1 MTTVYAIV
9 SHADVC
15 SDVPCGF
22 AVVVGGRVFALF
34 SLSLFQLTQLSPCQK
49 YHSCCLE
56 WGLLYAHERNSHLYM
71 YR

>member
-1 MTTVYAIV
+1 MITVYAIV

-34 SLSLFQLTQLSPCQK
+34 FSFPSLTDSAFALSEIPF
-49 YHSCCLE
+49 LLI
-56 WGLLYAHERNSHLYM
+56 WNGVLYAHERNSHLYM